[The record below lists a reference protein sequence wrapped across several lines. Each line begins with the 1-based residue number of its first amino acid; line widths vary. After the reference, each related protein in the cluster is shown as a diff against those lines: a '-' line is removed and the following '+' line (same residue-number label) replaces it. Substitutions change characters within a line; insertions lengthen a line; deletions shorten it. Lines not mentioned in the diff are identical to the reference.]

1 MEASYLQQGS
11 ECLAKADKK
20 ANPGMFGRVFG
31 SRSQR
36 MEEACDLYKQAA
48 NFFRLAKDFHAS
60 AQAFSKCAEC
70 IPEEAANYLT
80 EAGNSIRKANSAEAV
95 NYDNQAVDMLAKAGR
110 LSMAAR
116 LRKQIAEIYEQ
127 DEMLELSATS
137 YQQAAE
143 LFEMDNGESTANQCL
158 LKVAE
163 LLTLT
168 SLEPAT
174 VLRAIKVTTRQVYDQ
189 VGNKYLLHNLTKFS
203 AKDLFFR
210 VALLHL
216 AIEVRTT

>member
-11 ECLAKADKK
+11 ECMAKAAKK
-20 ANPGMFGRVFG
+20 ANPGLMGRVFG

-48 NFFRLAKDFHAS
+48 NFFRLGKDFHAS
-60 AQAFSKCAEC
+60 AEAFAKCAEC
-70 IPEEAANYLT
+70 VPEEAASYLT
-80 EAGNSIRKANSAEAV
+80 EAGNSIRKTNSSEAV
-95 NYDNQAVDMLAKAGR
+95 NYYNQAVDMLARGGR

-127 DEMLELSATS
+127 DEMLEASAAN

-158 LKVAE
+158 LKVGE
-163 LLTLT
+163 LITLT
-168 SLEPAT
+168 SLETAT
-174 VLRAIKVTTRQVYDQ
+174 VLRAIKVLPTQIYDQ
-189 VGNKYLLHNLTKFS
+189 VGTKYLLHNLTKFS

-210 VALLHL
+210 VTLLHL
-216 AIEVRTT
+216 AIEVRSK